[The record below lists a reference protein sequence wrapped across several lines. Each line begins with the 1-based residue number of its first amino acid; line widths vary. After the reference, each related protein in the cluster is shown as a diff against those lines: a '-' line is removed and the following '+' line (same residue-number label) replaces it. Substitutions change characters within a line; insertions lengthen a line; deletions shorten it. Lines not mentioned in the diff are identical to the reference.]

1 MKPALAGILTFAIFF
16 FGNSYLLG
24 GLGQLFLIGGD
35 AFVNSYFAPI
45 MTGLALLAA
54 LVVGCTL
61 VVLQKLDGVQKMLT
75 EQKTG
80 RKDQ

>member
-1 MKPALAGILTFAIFF
+1 MKPVVAGLLTFVVFF

-45 MTGLALLAA
+45 MTGLALLAG

-61 VVLQKLDGVQKMLT
+61 ALLRKLDAVQKALNDRKSH
-75 EQKTG
+75 EQ
-80 RKDQ
+80 

>member
-1 MKPALAGILTFAIFF
+1 MKPVLLGILTFVVFF
-16 FGNSYLLG
+16 FGNSYFLG
-24 GLGQLFLIGGD
+24 AMGQLCLIGGD

-61 VVLQKLDGVQKMLT
+61 AVLQKLNAVQRAIN

-80 RKDQ
+80 RNEQ